1 MEREEVRKLLSGIF
15 EVVLNQPVQLTDKMT
30 PDDIDNW
37 DSLTNMTIIS
47 EIESQWGIKFKL
59 RDIIRLLSTIIYH
72 NDHHTYYGISVDT
85 ICMLHG
91 GDFSAVLSSAESLL
105 AACGAARG
113 EHGVHWLLPSR
124 LSAHCLGNHCLHISL
139 GTSHPQNIG

>member
-59 RDIIRLLSTIIYH
+59 RDIIRMKNVGDIIDTIIKK
-72 NDHHTYYGISVDT
+72 T
-85 ICMLHG
+85 C
-91 GDFSAVLSSAESLL
+91 
-105 AACGAARG
+105 
-113 EHGVHWLLPSR
+113 
-124 LSAHCLGNHCLHISL
+124 
-139 GTSHPQNIG
+139 

>member
-15 EVVLNQPVQLTDKMT
+15 EVVLNQPVLLTDDMT

-59 RDIIRLLSTIIYH
+59 RDIIRMKNVGDIIDTIIKK
-72 NDHHTYYGISVDT
+72 T
-85 ICMLHG
+85 C
-91 GDFSAVLSSAESLL
+91 
-105 AACGAARG
+105 
-113 EHGVHWLLPSR
+113 
-124 LSAHCLGNHCLHISL
+124 
-139 GTSHPQNIG
+139 